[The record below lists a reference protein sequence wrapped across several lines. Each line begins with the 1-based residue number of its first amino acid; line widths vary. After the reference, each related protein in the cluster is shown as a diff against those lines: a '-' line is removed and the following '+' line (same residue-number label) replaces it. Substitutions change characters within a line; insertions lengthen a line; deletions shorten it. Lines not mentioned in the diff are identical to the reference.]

1 MTEIDVQEDLQA
13 IVNQIENLVEEMR
26 KLDQTRDT
34 MMTQIANLNGVA
46 MYLRGK
52 TATETPVESVEEVAV
67 PAEDNLERSAEYPAE
82 TS

>member
-13 IVNQIENLVEEMR
+13 IVNQIENLVDEMR

-52 TATETPVESVEEVAV
+52 TATDSPVEEVAV
-67 PAEDNLERSAEYPAE
+67 PAEDDLERSAEYPAE

>member
-52 TATETPVESVEEVAV
+52 TATDSPVEEVAV
-67 PAEDNLERSAEYPAE
+67 PAEDDLERSVEYPAE

>member
-52 TATETPVESVEEVAV
+52 TATDSPVEEVAV
-67 PAEDNLERSAEYPAE
+67 PAEDDLERSAEYPAE

>member
-13 IVNQIENLVEEMR
+13 IVNQIESLVEEMR

-52 TATETPVESVEEVAV
+52 TATDSPVEEVAV
-67 PAEDNLERSAEYPAE
+67 PAEDDLERSAEYPAE

>member
-52 TATETPVESVEEVAV
+52 TATDSPVEEVAV

>member
-13 IVNQIENLVEEMR
+13 IVNQIENLVDEMR

-52 TATETPVESVEEVAV
+52 TATETPVEPVEEVAV
-67 PAEDNLERSAEYPAE
+67 PAEDDLERSAEYPTE